1 MKKAKSTSKL
11 QELVANQVSNAL
23 ETVKESKT
31 TKTQVKKI
39 KAAPTDEDQVV
50 KIPAAKAKA
59 AKDAAIKSAKVQQEA
74 ALLEAVVSKRE
85 VKYIYPDD
93 VQDTLARKK
102 WRAQTRN
109 ELHRLE
115 REMHRIT
122 DQNSKEFKA
131 AKKAFEDFSKK
142 VLKPNQV
149 V

>member
-1 MKKAKSTSKL
+1 MKTKNNNKL

-23 ETVKESKT
+23 ETVKESVKPT
-31 TKTQVKKI
+31 AAPVKKI
-39 KAAPTDEDQVV
+39 KAT
-50 KIPAAKAKA
+50 KPAATEEKVTKKTKA
-59 AKDAAIKSAKVQQEA
+59 AAVKSAKQQQEA

-85 VKYIYPDD
+85 VKYIYPDE
-93 VQDTLARKK
+93 VKDTLARKK

-131 AKKAFEDFSKK
+131 ATKAFEDFSSM

>member
-1 MKKAKSTSKL
+1 MKTKSNNKL

-23 ETVKESKT
+23 ETVKESVKPET
-31 TKTQVKKI
+31 APVKKI
-39 KAAPTDEDQVV
+39 KAAATKEV
-50 KIPAAKAKA
+50 KAKGTKA
-59 AKDAAIKSAKVQQEA
+59 AAVKSAKQQQEA

-85 VKYIYPDD
+85 VKYIYPED
-93 VQDTLARKK
+93 VTDTLSRKK

-131 AKKAFEDFSKK
+131 AKKAFEEFSSR

>member
-1 MKKAKSTSKL
+1 MKTKTNNKL

-23 ETVKESKT
+23 ETVKESVKHT
-31 TKTQVKKI
+31 AAPVKKI
-39 KAAPTDEDQVV
+39 KAA
-50 KIPAAKAKA
+50 KPAATEEKVTKKT
-59 AKDAAIKSAKVQQEA
+59 KDAAVKSAKQQQEA

-85 VKYIYPDD
+85 VKYIYPEE
-93 VQDTLARKK
+93 VKDTLARKK

-131 AKKAFEDFSKK
+131 AKKAFEEFSSR

>member
-1 MKKAKSTSKL
+1 MKTKTNKL
-11 QELVANQVSNAL
+11 QELVANQVSNAI
-23 ETVKESKT
+23 ETVKESVKPET
-31 TKTQVKKI
+31 AAPVKKI
-39 KAAPTDEDQVV
+39 KAAATKEV
-50 KIPAAKAKA
+50 KAKDTKA
-59 AKDAAIKSAKVQQEA
+59 AAVKSAKQQQEA

-85 VKYIYPDD
+85 VKYIYPED
-93 VQDTLARKK
+93 VTDTLSRKK

-131 AKKAFEDFSKK
+131 AKKAFEEYSSR

>member
-39 KAAPTDEDQVV
+39 KAASTDEDQVA
-50 KIPAAKAKA
+50 KIPAAKAKV

>member
-1 MKKAKSTSKL
+1 MKTKNNKL

-23 ETVKESKT
+23 ETVKESVKPT
-31 TKTQVKKI
+31 AAPVKKI
-39 KAAPTDEDQVV
+39 KAA
-50 KIPAAKAKA
+50 KPAATEEKVTKKTKA
-59 AKDAAIKSAKVQQEA
+59 AAVKSAKQQQEA

-85 VKYIYPDD
+85 VKYIYPDE
-93 VQDTLARKK
+93 VKDTLARKK
-102 WRAQTRN
+102 WRAQTRT

-131 AKKAFEDFSKK
+131 AKKAFEEFSSR

>member
-1 MKKAKSTSKL
+1 MKTKNNKL

-23 ETVKESKT
+23 ETVKESVKPT
-31 TKTQVKKI
+31 AAQVKKI
-39 KAAPTDEDQVV
+39 KAA
-50 KIPAAKAKA
+50 KPAATEEKVTKKTKA
-59 AKDAAIKSAKVQQEA
+59 AAVKSAKQQQEA

-85 VKYIYPDD
+85 VKYIYPDE
-93 VQDTLARKK
+93 VKDTLARKK

-131 AKKAFEDFSKK
+131 AKKAFEEFSSR

>member
-39 KAAPTDEDQVV
+39 KAAKEEDKVT
-50 KIPAAKAKA
+50 KIPAAKAKSS
-59 AKDAAIKSAKVQQEA
+59 KDAAVKSAKVQQEA

-85 VKYIYPDD
+85 VKYIYPED

-109 ELHRLE
+109 ELHKLE

-149 V
+149 I

>member
-39 KAAPTDEDQVV
+39 KAAPTNEDQVV
-50 KIPAAKAKA
+50 KIPTAKAKV

>member
-1 MKKAKSTSKL
+1 MKTKTNNKL

-23 ETVKESKT
+23 ETVKESVKPT
-31 TKTQVKKI
+31 AAPVKKI
-39 KAAPTDEDQVV
+39 KAAKPDATEEKVT
-50 KIPAAKAKA
+50 KKTKA
-59 AKDAAIKSAKVQQEA
+59 AAVKSAKQQQEA

-85 VKYIYPDD
+85 VKYIYPDE
-93 VQDTLARKK
+93 VKDTLARKK

-131 AKKAFEDFSKK
+131 AKKAFEEFSSR

>member
-1 MKKAKSTSKL
+1 MKSTKL
-11 QELVANQVSNAL
+11 QELVANQVANAL

-31 TKTQVKKI
+31 QKVSKKTEVTELPN
-39 KAAPTDEDQVV
+39 AT
-50 KIPAAKAKA
+50 KA
-59 AKDAAIKSAKVQQEA
+59 AKKTKAVKIAKEQQEA
-74 ALLEAVVSKRE
+74 ALLEQVVSQRE

-102 WRAQTRN
+102 WRQQTRN
-109 ELHRLE
+109 ELHKLE

-122 DQNSKEFKA
+122 DQNSKEFKL
-131 AKKAFEDFSKK
+131 AKEAYENFAKK

>member
-1 MKKAKSTSKL
+1 MKTKTNNKL

-23 ETVKESKT
+23 ETVKESVKPT
-31 TKTQVKKI
+31 AAPVKKI
-39 KAAPTDEDQVV
+39 KAA
-50 KIPAAKAKA
+50 KPAATEEKVTKKT
-59 AKDAAIKSAKVQQEA
+59 KDAAVKSAKQQQEA

-85 VKYIYPDD
+85 VKYIYPDE
-93 VQDTLARKK
+93 VKDTLARKK

-131 AKKAFEDFSKK
+131 AKKAFEEFSSR